1 MNHISHPLLLAGLLG
16 ISISLGVQAQQAP
29 IVAAE
34 AEHIVADPEMHAQ
47 ERMERSISL
56 VESRANIERSRGMRG
71 AAEQLHQVA
80 DLLRKAP
87 QTGETAQLAAE
98 AVIAVERGAIT
109 EAMVLAESAAMLA
122 ERTAGH

>member
-16 ISISLGVQAQQAP
+16 ISVSLGVQAQQAP

-34 AEHIVADPEMHAQ
+34 AERIVADPEMHAQ

-56 VESRANIERSRGMRG
+56 VESRANIERSRGMRD